1 MVNKWEHYFQQVFNN
16 GKYHKLIISFFAFFI
31 YANTTLNQ
39 FCVDDSIVITKNEY
53 VTKGFSGIPN
63 ILNKDTFRG
72 FFKKEGKDK
81 LVSGGRYRPL
91 TLVAFAILY
100 QCVGANPFMFHLLCI
115 LCFILLCNFIY
126 LVLLQLFR
134 NQKLVSPIA
143 LAFLSTLFFVGHP
156 IHTECVA
163 NIKGLDEVAALLF
176 SILSFHFIL
185 KWCDNN
191 KPFHLIL
198 SMVFLFLGL
207 MSKENTISFLVLIPF
222 ATILFYKTSMG
233 KTFKIF
239 SALLLPVLIFLLIRG
254 SILGW
259 NPVEG
264 ISGEL
269 MNNPFLKFTN
279 GKYVSMNLGER
290 IGTISYTLVRYIGL
304 LFIPHPLTSDY
315 YPKHIVMHTMS
326 SPISILGFLGYI
338 SFIIMGMI
346 QLKRNQII
354 SFSIFLYL
362 IPLFIVSNLVF
373 SVGTLMGERFL
384 FMSSLGFCILLA
396 YVLLKYLNK
405 TQVLWFSSI
414 ILFLYSVKTIARNM
428 DWKDDRTII
437 FTDVKTSSN
446 SAKINNAAGAVLLED
461 VMKDRESKA
470 SQVSLERAIKYLK
483 KALEIHPKYF
493 DANRLLGNAYFFKKE
508 YSQAIAYYSEV
519 LKYLPGDEESLTN
532 LNITYREYARQLG
545 MEQNNPTLAIEY
557 LNKALVLEPNDQ
569 LTLNLLGVAYGTLSN
584 YPKALEYFNRVLQ
597 LAPNSAD
604 SYFNLYLTYSNSGD
618 KQKAAEFLMKAQNLD
633 PNILS
638 KYQGV
643 K

>member
-1 MVNKWEHYFQQVFNN
+1 
-16 GKYHKLIISFFAFFI
+16 
-31 YANTTLNQ
+31 
-39 FCVDDSIVITKNEY
+39 
-53 VTKGFSGIPN
+53 
-63 ILNKDTFRG
+63 
-72 FFKKEGKDK
+72 
-81 LVSGGRYRPL
+81 
-91 TLVAFAILY
+91 
-100 QCVGANPFMFHLLCI
+100 
-115 LCFILLCNFIY
+115 
-126 LVLLQLFR
+126 
-134 NQKLVSPIA
+134 
-143 LAFLSTLFFVGHP
+143 
-156 IHTECVA
+156 
-163 NIKGLDEVAALLF
+163 
-176 SILSFHFIL
+176 
-185 KWCDNN
+185 
-191 KPFHLIL
+191 
-198 SMVFLFLGL
+198 
-207 MSKENTISFLVLIPF
+207 
-222 ATILFYKTSMG
+222 MG

-279 GKYVSMNLGER
+279 GKYVAMNLGER
-290 IGTISYTLVRYIGL
+290 IGTISYTLVRYRFAIHSSPSYFGL
-304 LFIPHPLTSDY
+304 LSKAYRHAYHEFTDIYFWIFGIYFIY
-315 YPKHIVMHTMS
+315 YCRNH
-326 SPISILGFLGYI
+326 SIEEESNHKFFDLFVFD
-338 SFIIMGMI
+338 SFVYCI
-346 QLKRNQII
+346 
-354 SFSIFLYL
+354 
-362 IPLFIVSNLVF
+362 NLVF

-508 YSQAIAYYSEV
+508 YSQAIAYYTEV

-532 LNITYREYARQLG
+532 LNIT
-545 MEQNNPTLAIEY
+545 
-557 LNKALVLEPNDQ
+557 
-569 LTLNLLGVAYGTLSN
+569 
-584 YPKALEYFNRVLQ
+584 
-597 LAPNSAD
+597 
-604 SYFNLYLTYSNSGD
+604 
-618 KQKAAEFLMKAQNLD
+618 
-633 PNILS
+633 
-638 KYQGV
+638 
-643 K
+643 